1 MGPGTQIECS
11 IDLFEQSAIHTYF
24 AQLVFEPVDFD

>member
-1 MGPGTQIECS
+1 MGSGTQIGCS
-11 IDLFEQSAIHTYF
+11 IGLFEQSTIRTYF